1 MLYLLHGKKIS
12 GDGLGDKINEGVSS
26 LARELVFDLNRSIQS
41 TAGSSAG
48 GSGHITKEVQAA
60 PAPAPAAALAPAEN
74 EEGRRRDFDL
84 NELPPP
90 EDDDEAEEK

>member
-1 MLYLLHGKKIS
+1 MFT

-26 LARELVFDLNRSIQS
+26 LARELVFDLNRSIES

-48 GSGHITKEVQAA
+48 GSGHITKEIQAA
-60 PAPAPAAALAPAEN
+60 PAPAPEPAPAPAEN
-74 EEGRRRDFDL
+74 EERRRRDFDL

-90 EDDDEAEEK
+90 EEDEETEEK

>member
-1 MLYLLHGKKIS
+1 VLYLLHDKLFT
-12 GDGLGDKINEGVSS
+12 GDGLGDKINEGVDAI
-26 LARELVFDLNRSIQS
+26 ARELVFDLNRSIQS

-48 GSGHITKEVQAA
+48 GSGQITKEIQAA
-60 PAPAPAAALAPAEN
+60 PAPAPAPAPAEN

-90 EDDDEAEEK
+90 EEDDETEEK